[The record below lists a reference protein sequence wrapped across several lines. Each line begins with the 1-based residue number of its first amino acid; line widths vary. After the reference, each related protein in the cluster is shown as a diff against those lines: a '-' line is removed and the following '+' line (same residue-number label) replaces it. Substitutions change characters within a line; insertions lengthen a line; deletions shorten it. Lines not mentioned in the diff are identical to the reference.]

1 MNGILDLSIIIGL
14 VYNWK
19 SDEGMEDSCCEL
31 ICLVAENILRRIAM
45 LWGLMTNECKSTVII
60 PLELILSVPTTQ
72 QIQTLLHRL
81 IYSLSKQ
88 LDMINGN
95 FHSLQA
101 HSYSFSLTKE
111 GKKRREEKINHETRE
126 SPKSQPIWY
135 NCLSLSDDPK
145 EKILI

>member
-1 MNGILDLSIIIGL
+1 
-14 VYNWK
+14 
-19 SDEGMEDSCCEL
+19 
-31 ICLVAENILRRIAM
+31 
-45 LWGLMTNECKSTVII
+45 MTNECKSTVII

-126 SPKSQPIWY
+126 SPKSQPI
-135 NCLSLSDDPK
+135 
-145 EKILI
+145 